1 LSSVRRSEQIKLEDL
16 PEPSIN
22 IENVVASVVINQ
34 RLDLHKIE
42 QLIPG
47 ATFNP
52 DKFPGL
58 ILKLKEP
65 KTALLIF
72 SSGKFVCTGAKSAA
86 TVAKAV
92 NKVIEMLNA
101 RGIKITG
108 KPLIKV
114 ENIVASA
121 KLHVTVDLE
130 RASVELEGTVYEPE
144 QFPGMILRMENPNVV
159 FLVFSSGSLVCTGA
173 KKEEDVYKAV
183 YKLRRILAE
192 KGLIISVALRG

>member
-1 LSSVRRSEQIKLEDL
+1 VRRSEQIKLEDL

>member
-1 LSSVRRSEQIKLEDL
+1 M

>member
-1 LSSVRRSEQIKLEDL
+1 MSSVRRSEQIKLEDL

>member
-1 LSSVRRSEQIKLEDL
+1 MRGREQIKIEDL
-16 PEPSIN
+16 PEPLIN

-86 TVAKAV
+86 TVARAV
-92 NKVIEMLNA
+92 NKVIEMLNSK
-101 RGIKITG
+101 GIRVTG

-121 KLHVTVDLE
+121 KLYVTVDLE

-144 QFPGMILRMENPNVV
+144 QFPGMILRMENPSVV

-192 KGLIISVALRG
+192 KGLIISVAPRE